1 MRSRALGA
9 WPVWAALA
17 GTALALVPRL
27 NIVGLHEDE
36 GVVSAWAALFAG
48 GQVPYRDFFAFAT
61 PGSILLYGAEYR
73 LLGLSLLSDRIL
85 TALGIL
91 LAVALLALIAR
102 RFLPAP
108 WAAAVA
114 LLWGA
119 WLPVFLG
126 YSQYHFWAVTFC
138 LACALALLEAA
149 PGGRPGAW
157 LLAGAAAGLA
167 FLFLQAFVTV
177 GLAALLLACLAKEG
191 RFRRVGLL
199 ATGAAIPGGVVLA
212 YLLATGSFL
221 DFLRDT
227 AGFTVGTY
235 RSFNRVP
242 FPWNPLLLQDTL
254 NWRASEAAYWG
265 FGMLWLLGIVLP
277 IAVAAYAAWGLW
289 KSVRG
294 AGELSPAVQLAIISV
309 ALFGSVL
316 LGRVGGPL
324 AWLAAPL
331 ALVLLATRLE
341 WTTRGRWQLAAL
353 VPVIALFLFGLSP
366 APVGWA
372 LSCSARPG
380 APLVAVAMPAGMVC
394 VTARDAPMMRQAV
407 SLAAAVPAHRVAFL
421 PTSLELY
428 ELTLTRPIG
437 PPLWLLPGL
446 SSPDLVAKQEDALV
460 APQVERLLYIEDR
473 DLDVGHPWAFD
484 DFLAANFVLDGQGRG
499 YRVYR
504 RR

>member
-1 MRSRALGA
+1 M
-9 WPVWAALA
+9 
-17 GTALALVPRL
+17 
-27 NIVGLHEDE
+27 
-36 GVVSAWAALFAG
+36 VSAWAALFSA
-48 GQVPYRDFFAFAT
+48 GQVPYRDYFAFAT
-61 PGSILLYGAEYR
+61 PASILLYGAEYR
-73 LLGLSLLSDRIL
+73 LLGLSLLGDRLL
-85 TALGIL
+85 TALGML

-138 LACALALLEAA
+138 LVCALALLKASQGA
-149 PGGRPGAW
+149 RPAVW

-177 GLAALLLACLAKEG
+177 GLAALLLAVLRKEG
-191 RFRRVGLL
+191 RFRHVGML
-199 ATGAAIPGGVVLA
+199 AAGSAIPGGVVLA

-235 RSFNRVP
+235 RSFNHVP

-254 NWRASEAAYWG
+254 NWRAGEAAYWG
-265 FGMLWLLGIVLP
+265 FGMLWLLGIVVP
-277 IAVAAYAAWGLW
+277 IAVVAFAAWGIW
-289 KSVRG
+289 KSIGG
-294 AGELSPAVQLAIISV
+294 AGELSPAVQLAIIST

-331 ALVLLATRLE
+331 AMVLLAAWLERSTRA
-341 WTTRGRWQLAAL
+341 RWQLAAL
-353 VPVIALFLFGLSP
+353 APVIVLFLLGLSP
-366 APVGWA
+366 GPVGWA
-372 LSCSARPG
+372 LSCSTRPAG
-380 APLVAVAMPAGMVC
+380 PLVTVVMPAGMVC
-394 VTARDAPMMRQAV
+394 ARARDAPAMRQA
-407 SLAAAVPAHRVAFL
+407 LALAGAARAHRVAFL

-428 ELTLTRPIG
+428 ELTLSRPIG

-446 SSPDLVAKQEDALV
+446 SSPELVAKQEDALL
-460 APQVERLLYIEDR
+460 APQVQGLLYVDDR
-473 DLDVGHPWAFD
+473 DLDVGHPWVFD
-484 DFLAANFVLDGQGRG
+484 DFLAANFVLDGQGQG

>member
-9 WPVWAALA
+9 WPVWASLA

-36 GVVSAWAALFAG
+36 GVVSAWAALFAA

-61 PGSILLYGAEYR
+61 PASILLYGAEYR
-73 LLGLSLLSDRIL
+73 LLGLSLLGDRLL

-91 LAVALLALIAR
+91 LAVALLAVIAR

-126 YSQYHFWAVTFC
+126 YSQYHFWAITFC
-138 LACALALLEAA
+138 LGCTLALLMAA
-149 PGGRPGAW
+149 ESARPAAW

-177 GLAALLLACLAKEG
+177 GLAALLLAILRKEG
-191 RFRRVGLL
+191 RFRRAGML
-199 ATGAAIPGGVVLA
+199 ATGAAIPGAVILA

-235 RSFNRVP
+235 RSFNQVA
-242 FPWNPLLLQDTL
+242 FPWNPLMLQDTL
-254 NWRASEAAYWG
+254 NWRAGEAAYWG

-277 IAVAAYAAWGLW
+277 IAVAGFAVGGFL
-289 KSVRG
+289 KSIG
-294 AGELSPAVQLAIISV
+294 SAGEPSPAVKLAIISA

-331 ALVLLATRLE
+331 AMVLLAARLE
-341 WTTRGRWQLAAL
+341 RTTRGRWQLAAL
-353 VPVIALFLFGLSP
+353 APVIVLFLLGLSP
-366 APVGWA
+366 APLGWV
-372 LSCSARPG
+372 LSCSTRTAG
-380 APLVAVAMPAGMVC
+380 PLVAVVMPAGMVC
-394 VTARDAPMMRQAV
+394 ARARDAPAMRQAV
-407 SLAAAVPAHRVAFL
+407 TMAAAARAHRVAFL

-446 SSPDLVAKQEDALV
+446 SSPELVAKQEDALL
-460 APQVERLLYIEDR
+460 APQVQGLLYVEDM

-484 DFLAANFVLDGQGRG
+484 DFLAANFVLDGQGQGFRI
-499 YRVYR
+499 YR